1 MEAVYTVVSASPFKG
16 FLFPSVQR
24 GFWPVRA
31 GRQAAAGGDPFA
43 SL

>member
-1 MEAVYTVVSASPFKG
+1 METVYTVVKASPLKG

-31 GRQAAAGGDPFA
+31 GRQAAAGSDPSA